1 MSTTREA
8 RRLTRILELFRQ
20 HDERMSV
27 SEALVFLM
35 AADDDKFEH
44 QKDIEDR
51 LGIANSTCSRY
62 VSYWSGFVR
71 PDEPGRG
78 MIENYPDPMNRSSKK
93 MRLLPKGKAFL
104 AQVADIIKGD

>member
-1 MSTTREA
+1 MSITKGQTSCTQLRKSCQNWRTSIMETSKEI

-35 AADDDKFEH
+35 AADADKFEH

-62 VSYWSGFVR
+62 VSYWSEFVR
-71 PDEPGRG
+71 PDEPG
-78 MIENYPDPMNRSSKK
+78 
-93 MRLLPKGKAFL
+93 
-104 AQVADIIKGD
+104 